1 MKRWIFPGFL
11 ALLFAAVLLAG
22 LVPWD
27 RILPEKEELPA
38 DAVEIGTLDTVQPLK
53 GDYTIQYDDP
63 DDPEGSVT
71 VTYHVPSVGDFP
83 MHYDSIDDV
92 PRSTTMTFH
101 MPSGDFVVL
110 FGDGDNVPAQ
120 VSVPR
125 PVTASTEWEINSPGT
140 VNVEGD
146 TSYCRFRTG
155 DPENWV
161 IYLAGGGM
169 SLDAYT
175 AEHPRTFYTTGTAWN
190 GIWDSAFFS
199 ADEVNPFRD
208 WSYLLIPCDTAD
220 CYIGAGEFTSVRGTV
235 LHHNGYTNFTDYL
248 EAFAFARP
256 TPDKILLAGSS
267 AGGFGAAMLAPVV
280 LEMFPDTEVTVL
292 VDCACLSADWQ
303 RIARDVWHAPEEITD
318 RMETDDCVTDALV
331 AAAETY
337 GGRLKILYLAVE
349 SDATLIQ
356 YQEYLNTGDFAI
368 SPEARNHYNETL
380 KAAVKRLREAVPDAG
395 IWIWRRS
402 PADALSTPVHMIIP
416 RFGSKYDVG
425 NELLTNGI
433 SWVWNAVMH
442 DAPPLS
448 FGLDGF
454 LDD

>member
-1 MKRWIFPGFL
+1 MKIRQWIFPAFL

-92 PRSTTMTFH
+92 PRSTIMMFH
-101 MPSGDFVVL
+101 TPDGDVVVL
-110 FGDGDNVPAQ
+110 FGDGDSVLVPAGEN
-120 VSVPR
+120 
-125 PVTASTEWEINSPGT
+125 ASIEWEINSPGT

-146 TSYCRFRTG
+146 TSYCRFRSG

-169 SLDAYT
+169 SVDAYT

-235 LHHNGYTNFTDYL
+235 RHHNGYTNFTDYL

-303 RIARDVWHAPEEITD
+303 RIARDVWHSPEEITD

-356 YQEYLNTGDFAI
+356 YQEYLDTGDFAI

-425 NELLTNGI
+425 NELLTNGL
-433 SWVWNAVMH
+433 SWVWNAVVH

>member
-1 MKRWIFPGFL
+1 MSEKRN
-11 ALLFAAVLLAG
+11 AA
-22 LVPWD
+22 
-27 RILPEKEELPA
+27 PE
-38 DAVEIGTLDTVQPLK
+38 
-53 GDYTIQYDDP
+53 
-63 DDPEGSVT
+63 
-71 VTYHVPSVGDFP
+71 
-83 MHYDSIDDV
+83 
-92 PRSTTMTFH
+92 
-101 MPSGDFVVL
+101 
-110 FGDGDNVPAQ
+110 
-120 VSVPR
+120 
-125 PVTASTEWEINSPGT
+125 
-140 VNVEGD
+140 
-146 TSYCRFRTG
+146 
-155 DPENWV
+155 
-161 IYLAGGGM
+161 
-169 SLDAYT
+169 
-175 AEHPRTFYTTGTAWN
+175 
-190 GIWDSAFFS
+190 
-199 ADEVNPFRD
+199 
-208 WSYLLIPCDTAD
+208 
-220 CYIGAGEFTSVRGTV
+220 
-235 LHHNGYTNFTDYL
+235 
-248 EAFAFARP
+248 
-256 TPDKILLAGSS
+256 KILLAGSS

-356 YQEYLNTGDFAI
+356 YQEYLDTGDFAI

>member
-175 AEHPRTFYTTGTAWN
+175 A
-190 GIWDSAFFS
+190 
-199 ADEVNPFRD
+199 
-208 WSYLLIPCDTAD
+208 
-220 CYIGAGEFTSVRGTV
+220 
-235 LHHNGYTNFTDYL
+235 
-248 EAFAFARP
+248 
-256 TPDKILLAGSS
+256 
-267 AGGFGAAMLAPVV
+267 
-280 LEMFPDTEVTVL
+280 
-292 VDCACLSADWQ
+292 
-303 RIARDVWHAPEEITD
+303 
-318 RMETDDCVTDALV
+318 
-331 AAAETY
+331 
-337 GGRLKILYLAVE
+337 
-349 SDATLIQ
+349 
-356 YQEYLNTGDFAI
+356 
-368 SPEARNHYNETL
+368 
-380 KAAVKRLREAVPDAG
+380 
-395 IWIWRRS
+395 
-402 PADALSTPVHMIIP
+402 
-416 RFGSKYDVG
+416 
-425 NELLTNGI
+425 
-433 SWVWNAVMH
+433 
-442 DAPPLS
+442 
-448 FGLDGF
+448 
-454 LDD
+454 